1 MTNGLTQLRRRADSF
16 IEGQR
21 IQYAITGLI
30 LLNAVTLG
38 LATVPTIT
46 SQFGGLLQ
54 IIDVAIITCFVIE
67 LGLRLFAQGWRFFL
81 SGWNVFD
88 FLVVGVTLIPATGN
102 LSVLRT
108 LRVLRVLRLV
118 SVVPAMRKVVNA
130 LLMALPGL
138 GSIGALLLLVFYVA
152 SVMSTQMFGA
162 HFPEWFGSIGAS
174 MYSLFQIMTLES
186 WSMGIVRPIMEVFPL
201 AWIFFV
207 PFILLTSFAVLN
219 LFIAIIVDAMQHM
232 QAEENAHI
240 EEDAHHERKA
250 ISHELNALRNEI
262 SAMRALLEKDRPT
275 GKV

>member
-1 MTNGLTQLRRRADSF
+1 MANTLTLLRNRADAF
-16 IEGQR
+16 VENQR

-38 LATVPTIT
+38 LATVPAITIP
-46 SQFGGLLQ
+46 FGAVLHT
-54 IIDVAIITCFVIE
+54 IDAIIITCFVVE
-67 LGLRLFAQGWRFFL
+67 LALRLFSQGWRFFL
-81 SGWNVFD
+81 SGWNIFD
-88 FLVVGVTLIPATGN
+88 FLIIGVTLIPATGN

-118 SVVPAMRKVVNA
+118 SVVPTMRKVVNA

-162 HFPEWFGSIGAS
+162 HFPEWFGDIGAS
-174 MYSLFQIMTLES
+174 MYTLFQIMTLES
-186 WSMGIVRPIMEVFPL
+186 WSMGIVRPVMEIFPL

-232 QAEENAHI
+232 QAEETAHI
-240 EEDAHHERKA
+240 EEDAHQEREA
-250 ISHELNALRNEI
+250 ISRELSALRTEI
-262 SAMRALLEKDRPT
+262 IAMREHMEQERPREKN
-275 GKV
+275 

>member
-1 MTNGLTQLRRRADSF
+1 MLISFSQIRVRAGALVDGPRTQIF
-16 IEGQR
+16 
-21 IQYAITGLI
+21 ITGLI
-30 LLNAVTLG
+30 LLNAATMG
-38 LATVPTIT
+38 LSTAPSITDRFGTVLH
-46 SQFGGLLQ
+46 GLD
-54 IIDVAIITCFVIE
+54 IMIITCFVLE
-67 LGLRLFAQGWRFFL
+67 LALRMFARGWRFFL

-138 GSIGALLLLVFYVA
+138 GSIGALLLLVFYVGA
-152 SVMSTQMFGA
+152 VMATQMFGDQ
-162 HFPEWFGSIGAS
+162 FPQWFGSIGES

-186 WSMGIVRPIMEVFPL
+186 WSMGIVRPVMEIFPY
-201 AWIFFV
+201 AWAFFV

-232 QAEENAHI
+232 QAEEAAEVEEGAHR
-240 EEDAHHERKA
+240 EREA
-250 ISHELNALRNEI
+250 ISSELAGLRAEVSALRGVLERE
-262 SAMRALLEKDRPT
+262 RAEK
-275 GKV
+275 

>member
-1 MTNGLTQLRRRADSF
+1 MLHPLNMIRARVGTLVDGPRVQF
-16 IEGQR
+16 VV
-21 IQYAITGLI
+21 TGLI
-30 LLNAVTLG
+30 LLNAVTMG
-38 LATVPTIT
+38 LSTAASIVDR
-46 SQFGGLLQ
+46 FGSVLHVF
-54 IIDVAIITCFVIE
+54 DVMIVTCFVME
-67 LGLRLFAQGWRFFL
+67 LALRMFARGWRFFL

-152 SVMSTQMFGA
+152 AVMSTQMFGDQ
-162 HFPEWFGSIGAS
+162 FPQWFGTIGES

-186 WSMGIVRPIMEVFPL
+186 WSMGIVRPVMEVFPY

-232 QAEENAHI
+232 QAEEAAEV
-240 EEDAHHERKA
+240 EEGAQREREA
-250 ISHELNALRNEI
+250 ISSELAGLRTEVLALRRI
-262 SAMRALLEKDRPT
+262 LERER
-275 GKV
+275 VEN

>member
-1 MTNGLTQLRRRADSF
+1 MAKTLTLMRNRTDAFVEARVTQH
-16 IEGQR
+16 
-21 IQYAITGLI
+21 AITGLI

-38 LATVPTIT
+38 LATVPAIT
-46 SQFGGLLQ
+46 DPYGAMLHMV
-54 IIDVAIITCFVIE
+54 DVAIITCFVIE
-67 LGLRLFAQGWRFFL
+67 LTLRMFAQGWRFFL
-81 SGWNVFD
+81 SGWNIFD
-88 FLVVGVTLIPATGN
+88 FLIVGVTLIPATGN

-152 SVMSTQMFGA
+152 SVMSTQMFGV
-162 HFPEWFGSIGAS
+162 HFPEWFGNIGAS

-186 WSMGIVRPIMEVFPL
+186 WSMGIVRPVMEVFPL
-201 AWIFFV
+201 AWLFFV

-232 QAEENAHI
+232 QAEETAHI
-240 EEDAHHERKA
+240 EEGAHQEREA
-250 ISHELNALRNEI
+250 ISRELSALRTEI
-262 SAMRALLEKDRPT
+262 AAMREHLERERP
-275 GKV
+275 K